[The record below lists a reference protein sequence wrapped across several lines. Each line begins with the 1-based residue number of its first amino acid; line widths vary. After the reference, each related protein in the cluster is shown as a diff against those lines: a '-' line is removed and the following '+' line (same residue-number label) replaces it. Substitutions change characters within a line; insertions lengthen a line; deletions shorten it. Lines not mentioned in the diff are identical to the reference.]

1 MKARR
6 VALLADVHGNASAL
20 AAVLREVEA
29 EGADLLIHAG
39 DLTWGPLVEETLAL
53 IQGYRGPAAFVRGNS
68 ERAVLELADDT
79 RASEDEPTP
88 REVWMLEQH
97 DAAALAFLRSFSE
110 NVVVDVAG
118 LGAVR
123 VCHGSP
129 RSDTECV
136 TVETPEA
143 RVREFMAGVEERIV
157 ATAHT
162 HVQFDRRVGDVRSI
176 NPGSVGLPYEG
187 RPGAFWALLGPDIEL
202 RRTEYDLAETL
213 AAYRATDDPALEP
226 MIEMLETPPTP
237 AELTAHAEKLV
248 FSD

>member
-6 VALLADVHGNASAL
+6 VALLADVHGNAPAL

-29 EGADLLIHAG
+29 ENVDLLVDAG
-39 DLTWGPLVEETLAL
+39 DLTWGSLVAETLAL
-53 IQGYRGPAAFVRGNS
+53 IHGYGGRTAFVRGNA
-68 ERAVLELADDT
+68 ERAILELADGA
-79 RASEDEPTP
+79 REDEPTE
-88 REVWMLEQH
+88 REKWMLEHH
-97 DAAALAFLRSFSE
+97 DAEAVTFIRSFSE
-110 NVVVDVAG
+110 SVVVEVEG

-123 VCHGSP
+123 VRHGSP
-129 RSDTECV
+129 RSDTELV
-136 TVETPEA
+136 TVATPED
-143 RVREFMAGVEERIV
+143 RVREFMAGVEETIV

-162 HVQFDRRVGDVRSI
+162 HVQFDRRVGDVRSL

-202 RRTEYDLAETL
+202 RRTDYDLAKTI

-237 AELTAHAEKLV
+237 AELIAHAEKLV

>member
-6 VALLADVHGNASAL
+6 VALLADVHGNAPAL
-20 AAVLREVEA
+20 AAVLREVA
-29 EGADLLIHAG
+29 TEGVDLLVHAG

-53 IQGYRGPAAFVRGNS
+53 IHRYDGRVAFVRGNS

-79 RASEDEPTP
+79 RAGEDEPTP
-88 REVWMLEQH
+88 REIWMLEHH
-97 DAAALAFLRSFSE
+97 DAAAIAFLRSFSE
-110 NVVVDVAG
+110 NVVVDVAE
-118 LGAVR
+118 LGTVR
-123 VCHGSP
+123 ICHGSP
-129 RSDTECV
+129 RGDTECV

-143 RVREFMAGVEERIV
+143 RVREFMAGIDEAIV

-162 HVQFDRRVGDVRSI
+162 HVQFDRCVGGVRSL

-202 RRTEYDLAETL
+202 RRTEYDLAETI

-226 MIEMLETPPTP
+226 MIELLEQPPTP
-237 AELTAHAEKLV
+237 TELIAHAEKLV
-248 FSD
+248 LSD